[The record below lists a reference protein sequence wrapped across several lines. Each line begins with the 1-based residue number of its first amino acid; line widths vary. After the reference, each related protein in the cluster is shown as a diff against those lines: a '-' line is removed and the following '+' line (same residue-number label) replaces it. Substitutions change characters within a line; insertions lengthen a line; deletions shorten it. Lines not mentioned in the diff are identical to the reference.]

1 MSSQGHYSP
10 CTDDPLFGYST
21 GKMVEAKNL
30 NHPTISTCTFS
41 QSIQMASQT
50 SPRLFKIQTWGCEVL
65 WRHMTPCD
73 SLHRLHS
80 VIRFA
85 RWRLRVS
92 EKHELSFHPPVFFP
106 SSVCMHTSAN
116 LPESPAATTD
126 GEDRTYPARASSNFA
141 STLNSIWARV
151 AAAWLGWQPDPPPYL
166 RLSHHN
172 TSSTAQHASSL
183 WQI

>member
-73 SLHRLHS
+73 SLHLLHS

-85 RWRLRVS
+85 RRCLRVS
-92 EKHELSFHPPVFFP
+92 EKHELSFHPPLFFRP
-106 SSVCMHTSAN
+106 LCACTPLPIYQTARLQPQMGKTGPTLQERHQTS
-116 LPESPAATTD
+116 
-126 GEDRTYPARASSNFA
+126 
-141 STLNSIWARV
+141 
-151 AAAWLGWQPDPPPYL
+151 PPHLTQSGPV
-166 RLSHHN
+166 
-172 TSSTAQHASSL
+172 
-183 WQI
+183 